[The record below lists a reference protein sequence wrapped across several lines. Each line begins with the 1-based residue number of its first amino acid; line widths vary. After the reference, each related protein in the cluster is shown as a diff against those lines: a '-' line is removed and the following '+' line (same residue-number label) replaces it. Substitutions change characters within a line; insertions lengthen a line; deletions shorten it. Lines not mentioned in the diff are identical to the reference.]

1 MNETGKIKG
10 TCVSC
15 MRENRWVSPST
26 VEMQMPPLMGVRKY
40 PAGSLHCRICREEY
54 GLKAVQ
60 PRTIPEVAAQV
71 NALYAKL
78 CKQRR
83 ESRK

>member
-54 GLKAVQ
+54 GLAAVE
-60 PRTIPEVAAQV
+60 P
-71 NALYAKL
+71 
-78 CKQRR
+78 
-83 ESRK
+83 